1 MNPGFVAWF
10 AFKSDP
16 SRVISPQM
24 TWLNVWIKNSTY
36 HVYFTIKVKDSNRI
50 SLQEI
55 MDPCIQQTAT
65 CCFSMLFHSHPS
77 ISDKIHRWKK
87 GCCVFF
93 LTNLTNTLKSEI
105 RSMWEIN
112 FPFKVWHE
120 WPSFLLRIRNISRFT
135 LESHE
140 AGVSISWDNAWCI
153 CFWLDEI
160 RRKFIWHW
168 FSENISDRRIQI
180 IWNY

>member
-1 MNPGFVAWF
+1 M
-10 AFKSDP
+10 
-16 SRVISPQM
+16 
-24 TWLNVWIKNSTY
+24 
-36 HVYFTIKVKDSNRI
+36 KDSNRI

-77 ISDKIHRWKK
+77 IFGQNPSLKK
-87 GCCVFF
+87 GLLCFF

-160 RRKFIWHW
+160 RRKFIMTLI
-168 FSENISDRRIQI
+168 FRKILAIEGFKSSEIIKQCDAKIRCWQHLHAPSNYIPTNHFPWQI
-180 IWNY
+180 LD

>member
-1 MNPGFVAWF
+1 MFILLSKWRIQIESPCKRSWILVFNRLQ
-10 AFKSDP
+10 
-16 SRVISPQM
+16 RVVFP
-24 TWLNVWIKNSTY
+24 
-36 HVYFTIKVKDSNRI
+36 
-50 SLQEI
+50 
-55 MDPCIQQTAT
+55 
-65 CCFSMLFHSHPS
+65 CFSTVIHPFRTKS
-77 ISDKIHRWKK
+77 IAEKR
-87 GCCVFF
+87 VVVFFF